1 MESSLESSFFRVV
14 MAMHL
19 SLQEELFF
27 SVANCTV
34 KLVVEGK
41 RRGQGVLDCTLIRN
55 SLRKR
60 L

>member
-1 MESSLESSFFRVV
+1 MESSLESSFFSVV
-14 MAMHL
+14 MAMQL